1 MNLDT
6 TSKKI
11 LEVKNLCINYGGIQ
25 AVRNVNFTILNG
37 EKISLIGANGAGK
50 STTLKGISGLVKP
63 FSGSVIFKDK
73 NLNNLLANKRSDLGI
88 ILVPEGRGIFS
99 RMTVHENLKVGAF
112 NRNKKDRASIK
123 SDIDAKLDQ
132 FPRLKERLNQ
142 LAGSLSGGEQQMLAI
157 SRALMTRPK
166 LLLLDEPSMGLA
178 PILVDKI
185 FNVIDSISKQGI
197 TILVVEQNAKRAMEI
212 SDRTIV
218 MESGNITQIGK
229 SKIIIDD
236 PKIQEAYLGG

>member
-6 TSKKI
+6 NSKKI

>member
-25 AVRNVNFTILNG
+25 AIRNVNFTILNG

>member
-6 TSKKI
+6 NSKKI

-178 PILVDKI
+178 PILVDQI

-236 PKIQEAYLGG
+236 PKIQEAYLGA

>member
-1 MNLDT
+1 
-6 TSKKI
+6 
-11 LEVKNLCINYGGIQ
+11 
-25 AVRNVNFTILNG
+25 
-37 EKISLIGANGAGK
+37 
-50 STTLKGISGLVKP
+50 
-63 FSGSVIFKDK
+63 
-73 NLNNLLANKRSDLGI
+73 
-88 ILVPEGRGIFS
+88 
-99 RMTVHENLKVGAF
+99 
-112 NRNKKDRASIK
+112 
-123 SDIDAKLDQ
+123 
-132 FPRLKERLNQ
+132 
-142 LAGSLSGGEQQMLAI
+142 MLAI

-178 PILVDKI
+178 PILVDQI

>member
-25 AVRNVNFTILNG
+25 AIRNVNFTILNG

-50 STTLKGISGLVKP
+50 STTLKAISGLIKP

>member
-1 MNLDT
+1 
-6 TSKKI
+6 
-11 LEVKNLCINYGGIQ
+11 
-25 AVRNVNFTILNG
+25 
-37 EKISLIGANGAGK
+37 
-50 STTLKGISGLVKP
+50 
-63 FSGSVIFKDK
+63 
-73 NLNNLLANKRSDLGI
+73 
-88 ILVPEGRGIFS
+88 
-99 RMTVHENLKVGAF
+99 
-112 NRNKKDRASIK
+112 
-123 SDIDAKLDQ
+123 
-132 FPRLKERLNQ
+132 
-142 LAGSLSGGEQQMLAI
+142 MLAI